1 MRATGSAP
9 TAPGP
14 ASVFERARRRLA
26 LRYLALFV
34 LVIAAFSLV
43 FFATVAVVLQPAFD
57 LVPEV
62 TNEQPE
68 VHAYHQAIK
77 RIALAIAIAD
87 GVVIVAVGVAAYYL
101 AGRTLGP
108 IQEAHERQRRFV
120 ADASHEMRTPLAAIR
135 STAESA
141 LARPGDA
148 EGDEAALRT
157 IVASSERL
165 TGLTNDLLLLARSER
180 GMLQPRPER
189 FDLSVLVAEVAEA
202 VPSGTPGGS
211 SAVALTLQPDLEVRA
226 DEDEIRRIV
235 ANLLD
240 NAVRYGLGGSPIQL
254 RTEGVDGQAVLEV
267 RDHGPGIAPADVG
280 RIFEPFFRVRQDAGA
295 PAGSG
300 LGLAIAAD
308 LAARNGGRLTV
319 DSRLGEG
326 STFRL
331 ELPR

>member
-1 MRATGSAP
+1 
-9 TAPGP
+9 
-14 ASVFERARRRLA
+14 VFERARRRLA

-43 FFATVAVVLQPAFD
+43 FFVTVAVVLQPAFD
-57 LVPEV
+57 LVPEP
-62 TNEQPE
+62 TTEAPE

-77 RIALAIAIAD
+77 RIAIALAVAD
-87 GVVIVAVGVAAYYL
+87 GVVILAVGGAAYYL
-101 AGRTLGP
+101 AGRTLRP

-141 LARPGDA
+141 LAHPGDTD
-148 EGDEAALRT
+148 GHEAALRT
-157 IVASSERL
+157 IVASSEQL
-165 TGLTNDLLLLARSER
+165 SGLTNDLLLLARSEPGLLEQR
-180 GMLQPRPER
+180 AER
-189 FDLSVLVAEVAEA
+189 FDLSVVVAEA
-202 VPSGTPGGS
+202 AEAVSSGTAGGS

-226 DEDEIRRIV
+226 DEDDIRRIV
-235 ANLLD
+235 SNLLD
-240 NAVRYGLGGSPIQL
+240 NAMRYGLGRAPIQL
-254 RTEGVDGQAVLEV
+254 RTQAVDGQAVLEV
-267 RDHGPGIAPADVG
+267 QDAGPGITPADVE

>member
-1 MRATGSAP
+1 M
-9 TAPGP
+9 
-14 ASVFERARRRLA
+14 FERARRRLA

-43 FFATVAVVLQPAFD
+43 FFATVAIVLQPAFD

-77 RIALAIAIAD
+77 RIALALAIAD
-87 GVVIVAVGVAAYYL
+87 GVVIVAVGGAAYYL
-101 AGRTLGP
+101 AGRTLRP

-141 LARPGDA
+141 LSHPGDV

-157 IVASSERL
+157 IVSSSERL

-180 GMLQPRPER
+180 GLLEPRPER
-189 FDLSVLVAEVAEA
+189 FDLSVLVAEVVE
-202 VPSGTPGGS
+202 SMPGGAPGAS
-211 SAVALTLQPDLEVRA
+211 SAIELSLQPDLEVRA

-235 ANLLD
+235 SNLVD
-240 NAVRYGLGGSPIQL
+240 NALRYGGGPAAIQL
-254 RTEGVDGQAVLEV
+254 RTRVAEGQAVLEV
-267 RDHGPGIAPADVG
+267 QDHGPGIEPADVN
-280 RIFEPFFRVRQDAGA
+280 RIFEPFYRVRQDTGV
-295 PAGSG
+295 PSGNG

-308 LAARNGGRLTV
+308 LATRNGGRLTV
-319 DSRLGEG
+319 ASRLGEG
-326 STFRL
+326 SLFRL

>member
-1 MRATGSAP
+1 M
-9 TAPGP
+9 
-14 ASVFERARRRLA
+14 FERARRRLA

-62 TNEQPE
+62 TNERPE

-87 GVVIVAVGVAAYYL
+87 GVVIVGVGAAAYYL
-101 AGRTLGP
+101 AGRTLRP

-180 GMLQPRPER
+180 GVLEPRPER

-202 VPSGTPGGS
+202 VPGGVAGGS

-235 ANLLD
+235 SNLLD
-240 NAVRYGLGGSPIQL
+240 NAVRYGVGGLPIQL
-254 RTEGVDGQAVLEV
+254 RTQGVDGQAVLEV
-267 RDHGPGIAPADVG
+267 QDHGPGIAPADVD